1 MDLTGQ
7 LKGLRSTREEDE
19 PRLVFPAKALEIAR
33 KAAGRKNP
41 SNLPTNSRRDAT
53 PSHVLGRCT
62 ITASIDATLDQM
74 QRKLDQL
81 KDDVENVLFT
91 FPKPDP
97 NDHNSPPSSRP
108 PLPAA

>member
-7 LKGLRSTREEDE
+7 LKGLRSTREDDE

-33 KAAGRKNP
+33 KSAVRNP
-41 SNLPTNSRRDAT
+41 SSTLPPNSRRDAAA
-53 PSHVLGRCT
+53 SHVLGRCT

-97 NDHNSPPSSRP
+97 NDHNGPSSRP

>member
-1 MDLTGQ
+1 MDLIGQ
-7 LKGLRSTREEDE
+7 LNSPRFTREDDE

-33 KAAGRKNP
+33 KSAVRNAHTNP
-41 SNLPTNSRRDAT
+41 PPHSRRDAT

-91 FPKPDP
+91 FPVPDP
-97 NDHNSPPSSRP
+97 NDHNGPSSRP

>member
-7 LKGLRSTREEDE
+7 LTGPRSKREEHE

-33 KAAGRKNP
+33 KSAARNASSP
-41 SNLPTNSRRDAT
+41 LPPNSRRDAS
-53 PSHVLGRCT
+53 PSHVLGRCNL
-62 ITASIDATLDQM
+62 TASIDATLDQM

-81 KDDVENVLFT
+81 KDDVEHVLFK

-97 NDHNSPPSSRP
+97 NNHNGPSSRP

>member
-7 LKGLRSTREEDE
+7 LKGLRSTREDEE

-33 KAAGRKNP
+33 KSAVRNAQTTVP
-41 SNLPTNSRRDAT
+41 PNSRRDAT

-91 FPKPDP
+91 FPKHDP
-97 NDHNSPPSSRP
+97 NDHNGGPSSRP